1 MQSLHKQGGNYMSHQ
16 ARGLQESRVAR
27 RFGVRFWVA
36 GPGFESGSRSVAGAW
51 VRGACAV
58 QQASERA
65 REGEREQGFSLLSRR
80 GCFLYRVSVVISGS
94 VR

>member
-1 MQSLHKQGGNYMSHQ
+1 M
-16 ARGLQESRVAR
+16 AR
-27 RFGVRFWVA
+27 RFGARFWVA

-65 REGEREQGFSLLSRR
+65 REREREQGFSLLSRR
-80 GCFLYRVSVVISGS
+80 GCFPLPRVGRHLGVCS
-94 VR
+94 VRALAGVGV

>member
-1 MQSLHKQGGNYMSHQ
+1 M
-16 ARGLQESRVAR
+16 AR
-27 RFGVRFWVA
+27 RFGARFWVA

-65 REGEREQGFSLLSRR
+65 REREREQGSSLLSRR